1 VKGNSVGNVVESIAN
16 GTFYVYMP
24 LITSLLAFESLF
36 VQSNKLDVHWTI
48 ICPFAMLFILY
59 LHVTALFPL
68 VCMFS
73 LNRASTEKSFAT
85 SGYCKWLYGQHVTLK
100 KSGLNNTDGNFF
112 FADSN
117 SKLKIENIKIN

>member
-48 ICPFAMLFILY
+48 ICPFVMFFILF

-73 LNRASTEKSFAT
+73 LNWAITGKSFAT

-112 FADSN
+112 FDDSN
-117 SKLKIENIKIN
+117 SKIKIENIKVN